1 MSDTDLEI
9 KRKRLIFQSNH
20 RGCKEMDMV
29 LGQFCARH
37 VETMPADEVAIYE
50 RLLEEDDWDMWGWL
64 NGRGEPTDAA
74 YLPLLEKMRE
84 YTPLAEQQATE
95 IQS

>member
-1 MSDTDLEI
+1 MHMDNKDLENV
-9 KRKRLIFQSNH
+9 RKRLVFQSNH

-29 LGQFCARH
+29 LGQFCELY
-37 VETMPADEVAIYE
+37 VPNMSLEDIKVYE

-64 NGRGEPTDAA
+64 NGRGEPTSAD

-84 YTPLAEQQATE
+84 YTPLTE
-95 IQS
+95 RQVAQ